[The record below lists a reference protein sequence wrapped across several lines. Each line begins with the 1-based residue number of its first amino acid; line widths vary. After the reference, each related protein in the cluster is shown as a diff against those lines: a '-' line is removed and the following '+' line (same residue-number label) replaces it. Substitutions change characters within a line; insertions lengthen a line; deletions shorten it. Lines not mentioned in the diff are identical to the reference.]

1 MRSTQILALFAAVSG
16 IANAHPGHDLTEEIA
31 ERQLFLRSVR
41 RATLAHCAEKLK
53 ARGVEAANIARRS
66 AAVDKKR
73 TARGIKRRDAETALS
88 TSHNSTDT
96 GYTENTSVSELFSS
110 NGSCLLTPEVT
121 QGPYYVGGESLRKDV
136 TDSEPGIDITLDYQV
151 IDVDTCEPVPDVYVE
166 IWHCNSTGV
175 YSGVVANGNGDS
187 SDESNIDNTAL
198 RGIQATDSDGVAQF
212 QSIFPGHYTGRATH
226 IHVMVHTNATLY
238 SNQTLGNQVYA
249 SHVGQ
254 TFFDQDLIAAAD
266 KVSPYSENEQEL
278 TENSSDSIL
287 SEEAGTDGVDPFM
300 NYVYLGDDLSEGLF
314 AWLAFGIN
322 TTYSSE
328 VTPAS
333 FIYESGGVKNSNGG
347 MGGGPGGG
355 GPPGS
360 GGGPP
365 GGGPPGGNGTRP
377 GGSGTA
383 SPSGTNA
390 GPSGTDSAPSG
401 TATGTTGTPTLS
413 SVGSFVT
420 VSATGLLG
428 LVFLVLAM

>member
-1 MRSTQILALFAAVSG
+1 M
-16 IANAHPGHDLTEEIA
+16 
-31 ERQLFLRSVR
+31 
-41 RATLAHCAEKLK
+41 
-53 ARGVEAANIARRS
+53 
-66 AAVDKKR
+66 
-73 TARGIKRRDAETALS
+73 
-88 TSHNSTDT
+88 
-96 GYTENTSVSELFSS
+96 
-110 NGSCLLTPEVT
+110 
-121 QGPYYVGGESLRKDV
+121 
-136 TDSEPGIDITLDYQV
+136 
-151 IDVDTCEPVPDVYVE
+151 PDVYVE

-238 SNQTLGNQVYA
+238 ANQTLGNQVYA

-333 FIYESGGVKNSNGG
+333 FMYESGGVENSNGG

-365 GGGPPGGNGTRP
+365 GGMGGNGTRP
-377 GGSGTA
+377 GGSGTT
-383 SPSGTNA
+383 SPSGTNT

-428 LVFLVLAM
+428 LVFLVLAI